1 MEKMKSVQDIAG
13 IDKSRAVWLALERV
27 RRLLNCWHEMAQEI
41 PPMCEGEKERR
52 TYRIV
57 DAAVVAAVMD
67 EADKVREILDGAG
80 KARISLND
88 AAREAAAA
96 INGLKAKKVKS

>member
-1 MEKMKSVQDIAG
+1 MEKMKSVQDLAG

-41 PPMCEGEKERR
+41 PPMCEGKKERR

-80 KARISLND
+80 KARINPDD
-88 AAREAAAA
+88 AVREAMAE
-96 INGLKAKKVKS
+96 LKARNAKEVRT